1 MPDALDGW
9 RNAGKTFRFG
19 EHAVFYRSGGR
30 GDSGATLLCIHG
42 LPTASWDF
50 HRVWPGLEARFG
62 LVLAADM
69 LGFGF
74 SAKPRGHTYS
84 IAEQADLHE
93 QLLREHGVSRV
104 HVLAHDYGVTVAQEL
119 LARYHERRARG
130 DGSLQLESI
139 CFLNGG
145 LFPETHRALLL
156 QKLMLT
162 PLAPLL
168 TRILNFRGFS
178 QSFSQVFGAQT
189 KPNRAE
195 LEQFWRLLRYNDGTR
210 EFYRL
215 FHYMVERRTQRA
227 RWVGAMQQGGVPLLL
242 VNGPEDP
249 ISGAHMAA
257 RYRELIQDANVVSL
271 PGIGHYP
278 QVEDPA
284 GVLRACASLWPAA
297 REVGHGVTQL

>member
-9 RNAGKTFRFG
+9 RDAGKTLRFG
-19 EHAVFYRSGGR
+19 EHGVFYRSAGR
-30 GDSGATLLCIHG
+30 GSADSTLLCVHG

-50 HRVWPGLEARFG
+50 YRIWSTLEARFG
-62 LVLAADM
+62 LVLAPDM

-74 SAKPRGHTYS
+74 SAKPRGHAYS

-93 QLLREHGVSRV
+93 QLLREHGVARF

-119 LARYHERRARG
+119 LARHHERLARG
-130 DGSLQLESI
+130 DTSLQLESI

-145 LFPETHRALLL
+145 LFPETHRALLI

-162 PLAPLL
+162 PLGPLL
-168 TRILNFRGFS
+168 SRALNFRAFRR
-178 QSFSQVFGAQT
+178 SFGGVFGPQT
-189 KPNRAE
+189 KPSAAE
-195 LEQFWRLLRYNDGTR
+195 LSQFWRLLTHRDGKR

-215 FHYMVERRTQRA
+215 FHYIPERRAQRA
-227 RWVGAMQQGGVPLLL
+227 RWVGALQQTDVPLRL

-249 ISGAHMAA
+249 VSGAHLAA
-257 RYRELIQDANVVSL
+257 RYRELIPKADVVSL

-278 QVEDPA
+278 HVEDPE
-284 GVLRACASLWPAA
+284 GVLRACASLWPPAHA
-297 REVGHGVTQL
+297 ESAHA